1 MFLVHQPMAGGAAKS
16 CFQSGDRVVVQFA
29 DAGWCPGV
37 VSARGAR
44 RDGKGSIYK
53 VTFDDGEVWNDVS
66 PSDMEYE
73 EDIHAVKRRKRSC
86 IMQPTGAANSDS
98 NQEAEATVE
107 PAASHGDRVIAR
119 DSRGNWCEGKVVDN
133 DEDGNRVKVHF
144 KGWGSRWDEWI
155 SFGTG
160 RLRPLPLLADYDV
173 GDFLTARNLQES
185 WCRAKV
191 LGTRNYH
198 LGGPQQ
204 LHVHFFGHA
213 AKLDEWIDVDS
224 GRLRPLLIGERVLAR
239 DSSGNWI
246 SATVTG
252 ERDEDNEARQL
263 KVSFDGWAARWDEWI
278 LVASGRLQRLKTEEG
293 PPDDSKPNKV
303 KAEPPSP
310 KQDLRR
316 GGSELHGAPQDS
328 AGEQQSRRR
337 RVPSE
342 PHEAP
347 QGALKVGQR
356 VRARFLAS
364 SRGPSIANKWYAGVI
379 TAANVDGTYNIRY
392 DDEDEET
399 DVLSKFVQPL
409 LDGASEEPP
418 SQIKQGLDPTLW
430 SVEDRRR
437 RGASELH
444 EASRDGAANDA
455 KSKRLK
461 FNAPNEIAEPPSLTE
476 QGLHHGASEPRKA
489 PQDRAGEQHSRRRRD
504 AKHGEGV
511 GTAVGSSDPDAQ
523 LLKLGVPI
531 TRHGSSCHSRGG
543 SELHELPQDSASEQQ
558 SRRRRVPSEPHEA
571 PQGALKVG
579 QRVRARFLASSR
591 GPSIANKWYAGVI
604 TAANVDGTYNIRY
617 DDEDEE
623 TDVLSKFVQPLLDGA
638 SEAPHGAS
646 WVKKFRSSEP
656 PARNGLRQASA
667 VNVAGALKV
676 GQRVRARFLASSQG
690 LSAAKK
696 WYPGVITATNVDGT
710 YNIRYDDEDEEAD
723 VLSKFVQPLPDGA
736 NEEPPARNGTREAA
750 AVKHGRALEL
760 GQRVRARFLASSQGP
775 SIAKTWYPGV
785 ITATNVDGTYDIRY
799 DDKDEEADVL
809 SEFVQPLPE
818 GASEEPPARNHTR
831 EATAVETGQQPAS
844 PGAAARQHS
853 AIAAQRLLLLAQSH
867 VATAP
872 YSVGASTV
880 ASPQLASGAEIP
892 QGVANGLDA
901 LRQHITCPICHR
913 MLVRAQ
919 VLPCQHAFCEE
930 CIHNVLRATSPNSL
944 CVVCKSPFFRREISA
959 STLLQHIVDTYQAMA
974 APVSASSPSS

>member
-37 VSARGAR
+37 VSARSAR

-119 DSRGNWCEGKVVDN
+119 DSRCNWCEGKVVDN

-252 ERDEDNEARQL
+252 ERDEDSEARQL

-278 LVASGRLQRLKTEEG
+278 LVASGRLQRLKIEEG

-310 KQDLRR
+310 KQDLR
-316 GGSELHGAPQDS
+316 
-328 AGEQQSRRR
+328 
-337 RVPSE
+337 
-342 PHEAP
+342 
-347 QGALKVGQR
+347 
-356 VRARFLAS
+356 
-364 SRGPSIANKWYAGVI
+364 
-379 TAANVDGTYNIRY
+379 
-392 DDEDEET
+392 
-399 DVLSKFVQPL
+399 
-409 LDGASEEPP
+409 
-418 SQIKQGLDPTLW
+418 
-430 SVEDRRR
+430 
-437 RGASELH
+437 
-444 EASRDGAANDA
+444 
-455 KSKRLK
+455 
-461 FNAPNEIAEPPSLTE
+461 
-476 QGLHHGASEPRKA
+476 
-489 PQDRAGEQHSRRRRD
+489 
-504 AKHGEGV
+504 
-511 GTAVGSSDPDAQ
+511 
-523 LLKLGVPI
+523 
-531 TRHGSSCHSRGG
+531 RGG

-646 WVKKFRSSEP
+646 LVKKFRSSEP

-676 GQRVRARFLASSQG
+676 GQRVRARFQASSQC

-710 YNIRYDDEDEEAD
+710 YNIRYDDEDEETD

-844 PGAAARQHS
+844 PAAAARQHS

-974 APVSASSPSS
+974 APVSASSQSS